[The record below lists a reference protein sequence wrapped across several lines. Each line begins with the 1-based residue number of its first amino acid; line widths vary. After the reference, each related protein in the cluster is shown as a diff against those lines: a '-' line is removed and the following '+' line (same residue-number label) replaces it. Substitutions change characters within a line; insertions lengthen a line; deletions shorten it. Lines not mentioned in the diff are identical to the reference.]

1 MSASSSESLRPRL
14 IGYARVSRA
23 DMKEDRQTQRL
34 KEMCERVYTEKASGA
49 AKSRPVFENV
59 LAGLRAGDTI
69 VVLDL
74 DRAFRSS
81 LDALRTIETLQAR
94 GINLRILNMNL
105 DLSTEFGEVVF
116 GILAALAQF
125 ERKMLARRTKEG
137 IDVARKKGKQIGR
150 PRALNARQARE
161 VRLAVSE
168 RRLSRPEAAR
178 AYGVSET
185 TVWRV
190 CRRAA

>member
-1 MSASSSESLRPRL
+1 MSAPPPESLRPRL

-34 KEMCERVYTEKASGA
+34 KEMCERVYTEKVSGA
-49 AKSRPVFENV
+49 AKSRPVFEKV
-59 LAGLRAGDTI
+59 LAGLHAGDTL

-81 LDALRTIETLQAR
+81 LDALRTMETLQAR

-137 IDVARKKGKQIGR
+137 IAAARKKGKKIGR
-150 PRALNARQARE
+150 PRALSAHQARE
-161 VRLAVSE
+161 VRRKVRKRE
-168 RRLSRPEAAR
+168 CTVTEVMTE
-178 AYGVSET
+178 YGVSRSS
-185 TVWRV
+185 VY
-190 CRRAA
+190 RAKQAS

>member
-1 MSASSSESLRPRL
+1 MSAPSPDSLRPRL

-49 AKSRPVFENV
+49 AKSRPVFEKV
-59 LAGLRAGDTI
+59 LAALRAGDTL

-81 LDALRTIETLQAR
+81 LDALRTMETLQAR

-137 IDVARKKGKQIGR
+137 IDAARKKGKQIGR
-150 PRALNARQARE
+150 PRALSARQARE

-168 RRLSRPEAAR
+168 RRLSRHEAAR

-185 TVWRV
+185 TVWRA
-190 CRRAA
+190 CRLAA

>member
-1 MSASSSESLRPRL
+1 MPRM

-34 KEMCERVYTEKASGA
+34 KEMCARVYTEKVSGA
-49 AKSRPVFENV
+49 AKSRPVFEKV
-59 LAGLRAGDTI
+59 LAGLRAGDTL

-81 LDALRTIETLQAR
+81 LDALRTMETLQAR

-125 ERKMLARRTKEG
+125 ERKMLARRTREG
-137 IDVARKKGKQIGR
+137 IAAARKKGKQIGR
-150 PRALNARQARE
+150 PRALSPGEARE

-168 RRLSRPEAAR
+168 QRLSRDEAAQR
-178 AYGVSET
+178 YGVSSS
-185 TVWRV
+185 TVYRA
-190 CRRAA
+190 CRKAA